1 MVKRLIRGPCL
12 MSFLQ
17 KNSSPGGMGSSR
29 FIFFVG
35 GQFNVSAVRCV
46 AVRSLHHERSMS
58 LKCYF
63 SAFLP

>member
-1 MVKRLIRGPCL
+1 

-35 GQFNVSAVRCV
+35 GLFNVSAVRCV